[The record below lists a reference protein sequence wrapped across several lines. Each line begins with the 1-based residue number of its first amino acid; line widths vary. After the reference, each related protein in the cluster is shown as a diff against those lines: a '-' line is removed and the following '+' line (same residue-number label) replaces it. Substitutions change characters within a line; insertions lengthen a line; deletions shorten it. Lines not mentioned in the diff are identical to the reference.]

1 MANLLATKPLD
12 LLLSEAQESGEH
24 TLRRALGP
32 WNLVALGIGAI
43 IGAGIFVL
51 TGQAAAQHAGP
62 AIVLSFVLAGVACA
76 FAGLCYAEFASL
88 IPIAGSA
95 YTYGYATLGE
105 IFAWIIGWDLI
116 LEYALGAATVA
127 SGWSGYFVSFLQD
140 HGLMFLPPQLIATPG
155 TELVQYQGRWMTLA
169 SLPPG
174 IDVAGLPQATGVFN
188 LVAFLIVLV
197 VTAVLVVGIKESAN
211 LNTAIV
217 VVKVGIVL
225 MFIVIAAVYV
235 FRNPAIA
242 SQNWSDF
249 IPANTGRYGEFGIS
263 GIATGAAVVFFAYI
277 GFDAVS
283 TAAQEAKNPQ
293 KDMPIG
299 ILGSLAVCTVLYIL
313 VAGLLTGMVHYS
325 RLNVPDPVAVG
336 IDVAGIAWGSFLVKA
351 GAIFGLFTVMLV
363 MLLGQSRVFYSM
375 SRDNLLP
382 SWVGHIHPR
391 FRTPWISTIMV
402 GSVVA
407 FVPAI
412 VPIAQLGH
420 LVSIGTLFAFVIVC
434 AGIWM
439 LRIRRPDLHRPFK
452 TPAVPLVPVLGIVV
466 SLYLMGSLPLETW
479 ERLLIWLLGGFLIYF
494 SYGVF
499 RSRVQRTIGVAV
511 PGDKTRALLGY
522 AGSLLVAASVFL
534 PLFSVSGVDDPTF
547 MRSAFWLGIVI
558 LLLGLNGLLITFN
571 RQYPALYM
579 IGGTAAVLALL
590 GITLLRDRIV
600 LGVHQANVDALVPAS
615 SLSWGWFVFIVGAV
629 LLLVSAARKTAAA
642 RA

>member
-1 MANLLATKPLD
+1 
-12 LLLSEAQESGEH
+12 
-24 TLRRALGP
+24 
-32 WNLVALGIGAI
+32 
-43 IGAGIFVL
+43 
-51 TGQAAAQHAGP
+51 
-62 AIVLSFVLAGVACA
+62 
-76 FAGLCYAEFASL
+76 
-88 IPIAGSA
+88 
-95 YTYGYATLGE
+95 
-105 IFAWIIGWDLI
+105 
-116 LEYALGAATVA
+116 
-127 SGWSGYFVSFLQD
+127 
-140 HGLMFLPPQLIATPG
+140 
-155 TELVQYQGRWMTLA
+155 
-169 SLPPG
+169 
-174 IDVAGLPQATGVFN
+174 
-188 LVAFLIVLV
+188 VLV

-511 PGDKTRALLGY
+511 PGDNTRALLGY